1 MDELKFMPINNV
13 EKNRQKRIKKE
24 REELGFKIKTKLV
37 EIENFQQMVTLL
49 NKEDEILNK
58 NTLTDADIVELRN
71 IHSAM
76 VSYTELYLDK
86 LSNELDIL
94 RNKK

>member
-49 NKEDEILNK
+49 NKENDILNK
-58 NTLTDADIVELRN
+58 DKLTEADIVELKN

-86 LSNELDIL
+86 LSNELDSL
-94 RNKK
+94 RKQE

>member
-24 REELGFKIKTKLV
+24 REELGFSIKTKLV

-49 NKEDEILNK
+49 NKEDDILNK
-58 NTLTDADIVELRN
+58 DTLTDADIVELKN

-76 VSYTELYLDK
+76 VSHTEIYLDK
-86 LSNELDIL
+86 LSNELDSL